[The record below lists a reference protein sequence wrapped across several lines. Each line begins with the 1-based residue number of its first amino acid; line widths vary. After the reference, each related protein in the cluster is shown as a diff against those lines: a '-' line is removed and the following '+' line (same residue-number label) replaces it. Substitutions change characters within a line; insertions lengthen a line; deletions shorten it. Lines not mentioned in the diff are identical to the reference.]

1 MPALNS
7 QPLLQQLSTN
17 PLLIDPAK
25 IELFE
30 ASVAHV
36 LGHEHAAEMVG
47 NAVSGAANDDDFWGS
62 GEDSW
67 IAALRPYN
75 VVNGVLQIPVMGV
88 LLNRFPYQYGRWATG
103 YKYIEMAVK
112 RGLADSNV
120 SKIAFVIDSPGGE
133 VAGCF
138 EVTDFIYENR
148 DAKPMRAFSADSAYS
163 AAYAIFSA
171 PGKGNGIVTRSG
183 GVGSVGVVTAHVD
196 FSKAYE
202 KMGVKLTY
210 IFRGKHKV
218 DGNSAEPLPA
228 EVKARIEKRLEKL
241 YSVFTS
247 TVARNRGMDEQAV
260 RDTEALTYDAE
271 DGIEIGF
278 ADRLGA
284 LEDEMAIFADE
295 ALNGDEDM
303 ATYTQEQ
310 YDAAVT
316 AAHTEGHAAG
326 ETAGR
331 AAATAEAT
339 AAATARMNTVLDSDD
354 GKKRPKA
361 AVRALKTSM
370 SAEEIVAFLADL
382 PEESAAAPAAT
393 TTTATAPGVGA
404 TTTATRQ
411 QTHFEAAMGSG
422 NPEVGAEA
430 GGEGE
435 GDGGDDTASNVSS
448 ILGAYGSQTGVKSQ
462 KRA

>member
-1 MPALNS
+1 MAQAQNK

-17 PLLIDPAK
+17 PLLIDESK
-25 IELFE
+25 VELFA

-47 NAVSGAANDDDFWGS
+47 GAMVVGAAANDDEDFWATDEGDWRS
-62 GEDSW
+62 Y
-67 IAALRPYN
+67 LRPYN
-75 VVNGVLQIPVMGV
+75 LKDGVLQIPVMGV
-88 LLNRFPYQYGRWATG
+88 LLHRFPYQYGRWATG

-112 RGLADSNV
+112 RGLADDNC
-120 SKIAFVIDSPGGE
+120 KRIAFIIDSPGGE

-138 EVTDFIYENR
+138 EVSDFIYENNSQ
-148 DAKPMRAFSADSAYS
+148 KPMRAFCADHAYS
-163 AAYAIFSA
+163 AAFAIATSVGA
-171 PGKGNGIVTRSG
+171 GNISVTRSG

-196 FSKAYE
+196 FSEAY
-202 KMGVKLTY
+202 KQMGVKITY
-210 IFRGKHKV
+210 IFKGKHKV

-241 YSVFTS
+241 YSVFTG

-284 LEDEMAIFADE
+284 LEDEMAIFADDE
-295 ALNGDEDM
+295 TSGDDEM
-303 ATYTQEQ
+303 AQTTYTQEQ
-310 YDAAVT
+310 YDAAVAT
-316 AAHTEGHAAG
+316 ARTEGHAAG
-326 ETAGR
+326 VTEGTAAGN
-331 AAATAEAT
+331 AAAT
-339 AAATARMNTVLDSDD
+339 AAATTRMNAVLDSEE
-354 GKKRPKA
+354 GKARPKA

-370 SAEEIVAFLADL
+370 SAEEIVAFLGDL
-382 PEESAAAPAAT
+382 PEEKAEAPA
-393 TTTATAPGVGA
+393 PGKVEGKK
-404 TTTATRQ
+404 TG
-411 QTHFEAAMGSG
+411 QTPFEKAMGSN
-422 NPEVGAEA
+422 NPEVGADE

-435 GDGGDDTASNVSS
+435 GDEGDETASNVSS
-448 ILGAYGSQTGVKSQ
+448 ILGAYGSQAGVKPA